1 LPLLHR
7 LKYAPI
13 IVNRKPQKGTMG
25 LKITLKP
32 GERMIIGGAVITNG
46 ATKTNLVIENTVP
59 ILREKDILSDEEATS
74 PARRIYF
81 AIQLMY
87 IDENNLTV
95 HHKSYWKL
103 VREFLNAAPRALAII
118 DRISK
123 EILDGNYYQALKT
136 CKKLI
141 KFEEE
146 VIASVQ

>member
-1 LPLLHR
+1 
-7 LKYAPI
+7 
-13 IVNRKPQKGTMG
+13 MG

-46 ATKTNLVIENTVP
+46 GQKCNFIVENKVS
-59 ILREKDILSDEEATS
+59 ILRDKDILSAEKANS

-87 IDENNLTV
+87 IDEANLTA

-103 VREFLNAAPRALAII
+103 VREFLNAAPSSLEII
-118 DRISK
+118 DRISR
-123 EILDGNYYQALKT
+123 EILEGNYYQALKT

-141 KFEEE
+141 AYEEE
-146 VIASVQ
+146 ILTSV